1 MRNSKRAQHDGRSTV
16 IALDHATRPHGFHAH
31 TRTRSH
37 KRHGRHHTH
46 TGRAAQLERR
56 RHGKPVA
63 LQHAQLTVPYL
74 TRQLNAQQACTI
86 STTARGHHNRQ
97 DTLHDQ
103 RICKAPIAGR
113 AGISLGSH
121 QRACQSSATQ
131 GTATCMRIV
140 QLSRKWCARCR
151 QLKFRSPISKPR
163 WHLTAATSSMIV
175 DVRRSCLRTRRVE
188 ARGVAIGARRTGNS
202 SHHRVRAPKR
212 RLEPTS
218 PPFAC
223 KPPLQ
228 AKTPARITPSRLAF
242 GHPIS
247 AQIQLSN

>member
-1 MRNSKRAQHDGRSTV
+1 MAAARSSRRTTPRV
-16 IALDHATRPHGFHAH
+16 HTASTPTHGHA
-31 TRTRSH
+31 RTN
-37 KRHGRHHTH
+37 

-56 RHGKPVA
+56 RHDKPVA

-131 GTATCMRIV
+131 GTATCMRIA

-202 SHHRVRAPKR
+202 SHHRVGAETTAGTDK
-212 RLEPTS
+212 
-218 PPFAC
+218 PPFC
-223 KPPLQ
+223 VQ
-228 AKTPARITPSRLAF
+228 ASVASQDPRENHSKRTSLRPSY
-242 GHPIS
+242 
-247 AQIQLSN
+247 

>member
-1 MRNSKRAQHDGRSTV
+1 MAAARSSRRTTPRVHTASTPTHRHARTNDMADTTHGTRCSARAQAPWQAR
-16 IALDHATRPHGFHAH
+16 RP
-31 TRTRSH
+31 TTRSAH
-37 KRHGRHHTH
+37 CTIPYKTTQRA
-46 TGRAAQLERR
+46 TG
-56 RHGKPVA
+56 
-63 LQHAQLTVPYL
+63 
-74 TRQLNAQQACTI
+74 CTI

-202 SHHRVRAPKR
+202 SHHRGPR
-212 RLEPTS
+212 RNWNRQLAS
-218 PPFAC
+218 PLASS
-223 KPPLQ
+223 PLQ

>member
-1 MRNSKRAQHDGRSTV
+1 MPSTMAAARSSRRT
-16 IALDHATRPHGFHAH
+16 TRPHGFHAH
-31 TRTRSH
+31 TDTLAQ
-37 KRHGRHHTH
+37 TTWPTPH

-175 DVRRSCLRTRRVE
+175 DVRRSCLLTRRVE

-202 SHHRVRAPKR
+202 SHHRVGAETTAGTDK
-212 RLEPTS
+212 
-218 PPFAC
+218 PPFC
-223 KPPLQ
+223 VQ
-228 AKTPARITPSRLAF
+228 ASVASQDPRENHSKRTSLRPSY
-242 GHPIS
+242 
-247 AQIQLSN
+247 